1 MNVSVCIPA
10 TRVES
15 LAAAI
20 RSVRE
25 QTWQDWEVIVLG
37 QGSARIQAAL
47 GATTRAAAAND
58 ARVRHVP
65 LSTHGLSRARN
76 AGLAEARG
84 DVIAF
89 LDDDC
94 EARSDWLAV
103 IAGAFVSDPSLGLV
117 GGSVVPRG
125 RIGPLSSCPAL
136 SAAEAVYD
144 PAANPQRPP
153 RDWDWIGAN
162 FAIRADVAARV
173 GAWDAELGA
182 GSTFPAGEDTDY
194 KLRMEALGIRMLTTP
209 RSIIVHA
216 AGTRSAG
223 AALRSQRNY
232 QLGNGALAAKQTL
245 SGDPRGELWR
255 LQTRRRAASDWL
267 TTRRVHRLPVGV
279 LRAVWFEIGYRRC
292 LRHYE
297 VGAAGTLSRRGEVDG
312 VTRDVKHAASHP

>member
-10 TRVES
+10 TRVEA

-25 QTWQDWEVIVLG
+25 QSWQDWEVIVLG
-37 QGSARIQAAL
+37 QGNKRTQAAL
-47 GATTRAAAAND
+47 DAATRAGASND
-58 ARVRHVP
+58 SRVRYVG
-65 LSTHGLSRARN
+65 LSTRGLSRARN

-103 IAGAFVSDPSLGLV
+103 ITEAFATDPSLGLV

-125 RIGPLSSCPAL
+125 RIGPLSTCPTLAP
-136 SAAEAVYD
+136 AEAVYD
-144 PAANPQRPP
+144 PAANPRSAPNG
-153 RDWDWIGAN
+153 WDWIGAN

-173 GAWDAELGA
+173 GAWDVELGA

-255 LQTRRRAASDWL
+255 HETRRLASSDWL
-267 TTRRVHRLPVGV
+267 TTRRVHRLPLGL
-279 LRAVWFEIGYRRC
+279 LRAAWFEIGYRRC
-292 LRHYE
+292 LRHY
-297 VGAAGTLSRRGEVDG
+297 VVDAAGTLSRRGEVDG
-312 VTRDVKHAASHP
+312 VTRDVKHAPTHP